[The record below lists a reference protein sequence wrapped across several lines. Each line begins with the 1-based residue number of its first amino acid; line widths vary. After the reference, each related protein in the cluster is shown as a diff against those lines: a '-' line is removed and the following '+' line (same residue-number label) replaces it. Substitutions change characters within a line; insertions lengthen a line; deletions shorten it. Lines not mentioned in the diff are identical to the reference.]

1 MIIHIKNKDLMVV
14 DDFKFKCCVGKNGI
28 KKKKVEGDNSTPRG
42 TFKLKTLYFRSD
54 RLRRP
59 DTLLKTREI
68 KKDMGWCNDSS
79 YKYYNKQIKRQ
90 KKISSEKL
98 FRQDSKYDYL
108 IVIDYNLKKRI
119 PYKGSAIFIHLTNN
133 YRPTAGCVALKK
145 KNFEI
150 LLKLINQN
158 SKIRI
163 N

>member
-1 MIIHIKNKDLMVV
+1 MVV

-79 YKYYNKQIKRQ
+79 YKYYNKQIFKHYVRAG
-90 KKISSEKL
+90 
-98 FRQDSKYDYL
+98 
-108 IVIDYNLKKRI
+108 IDQSYWMVSQ
-119 PYKGSAIFIHLTNN
+119 Y
-133 YRPTAGCVALKK
+133 
-145 KNFEI
+145 
-150 LLKLINQN
+150 
-158 SKIRI
+158 
-163 N
+163 